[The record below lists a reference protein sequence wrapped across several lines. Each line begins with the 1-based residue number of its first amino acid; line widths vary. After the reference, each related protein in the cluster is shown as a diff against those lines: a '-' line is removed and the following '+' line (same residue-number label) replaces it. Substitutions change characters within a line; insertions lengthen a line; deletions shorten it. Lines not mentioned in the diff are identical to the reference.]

1 VAGGSEAGEDV
12 GRRARPL
19 EGVDGKTAVGLLE
32 AAGPVD
38 RVLEHVRGP
47 RPAAPRLDRQAGFP
61 ACHQR
66 RGQSVEPMGAA
77 AGRFEDLG
85 LGLHGHHPLDIPA
98 VSVARSPRGVGWQ
111 VGGQRHEGPGGLLA
125 GPKVVLRLGE
135 QVGERVGP
143 AGDDERRGKRQATGS
158 IRVHA
163 ALGQVAE
170 PLVGMTLAHRAA
182 FLDDRHHPL
191 PARPQDPAR
200 ERAAA
205 EEVFGGG
212 FRGPVDGEQEVRA
225 EGEDAVHRLPG
236 ALHAG
241 IESPGVAGVGQGG
254 VDPPAEVPAA
264 CSRRRLHGRGG
275 GFRAGRRS
283 GEDRE
288 QDGAASHQPPARP
301 AANSGGSGCVRHET
315 GSGTGDRRLGTSRL
329 EYPRAPEIRGFDG
342 NDPMPLFFDPLYM
355 LCIAPA
361 ALLAMWAQW
370 RVHSS
375 FAAAAREPAPLTGAA
390 AARHILDSAG
400 ATDVE
405 IEAVPGQLTDHY
417 DPRHRVLRLSPDVYG
432 QRSLAAVGIAAHEAG
447 HALQDAQGSSLM
459 AIRNAAVGVA
469 NIGSGFGLL
478 VFMIGLGMAL
488 QAVAWLG
495 IALFA
500 ATVFF
505 QLVNLPVEI
514 DASNRAKAQL
524 VQLGIVPAGE
534 MTAVNRVLNAAAWT
548 YVAATLHSVLTLLYY
563 ASYLSGSNDSDR

>member
-1 VAGGSEAGEDV
+1 
-12 GRRARPL
+12 
-19 EGVDGKTAVGLLE
+19 
-32 AAGPVD
+32 
-38 RVLEHVRGP
+38 
-47 RPAAPRLDRQAGFP
+47 
-61 ACHQR
+61 
-66 RGQSVEPMGAA
+66 
-77 AGRFEDLG
+77 
-85 LGLHGHHPLDIPA
+85 
-98 VSVARSPRGVGWQ
+98 
-111 VGGQRHEGPGGLLA
+111 
-125 GPKVVLRLGE
+125 
-135 QVGERVGP
+135 
-143 AGDDERRGKRQATGS
+143 
-158 IRVHA
+158 
-163 ALGQVAE
+163 
-170 PLVGMTLAHRAA
+170 
-182 FLDDRHHPL
+182 
-191 PARPQDPAR
+191 
-200 ERAAA
+200 
-205 EEVFGGG
+205 
-212 FRGPVDGEQEVRA
+212 
-225 EGEDAVHRLPG
+225 
-236 ALHAG
+236 
-241 IESPGVAGVGQGG
+241 
-254 VDPPAEVPAA
+254 
-264 CSRRRLHGRGG
+264 
-275 GFRAGRRS
+275 
-283 GEDRE
+283 
-288 QDGAASHQPPARP
+288 
-301 AANSGGSGCVRHET
+301 
-315 GSGTGDRRLGTSRL
+315 
-329 EYPRAPEIRGFDG
+329 
-342 NDPMPLFFDPLYM
+342 
-355 LCIAPA
+355 
-361 ALLAMWAQW
+361 
-370 RVHSS
+370 
-375 FAAAAREPAPLTGAA
+375 LTGAA